1 LNVALEVF
9 IALAVAV
16 SVALTQDNFLAGV
29 LVGCLISLVVVELEL
44 WRRDRRG

>member
-16 SVALTQDNFLAGV
+16 AVALTEDNFLAGV
-29 LVGCLISLVVVELEL
+29 LVGCLISLVVLKLAL
-44 WRRDRRG
+44 WRRDRG